1 MCGRFQP
8 KLWAKLAGEAALE
21 LLNIFFFKFSMI
33 TKVMIRLIRQKTKGY
48 DFIRKINKYPVL
60 RRTDNS
66 AFVYLANEIIPCMF

>member
-1 MCGRFQP
+1 
-8 KLWAKLAGEAALE
+8 
-21 LLNIFFFKFSMI
+21 MI